1 VPYQDIVFVQYPTVY
16 ATGGS
21 RVDPVTS
28 AAKVL
33 FDALANNQP
42 IQLTGSTSDG
52 YGTEVV
58 GEATPSPAD
67 PGATPSPT
75 ATGDAGRRLR
85 RRRRRRR
92 PQLPSSITGQTAAQ
106 VTCTVAQR

>member
-1 VPYQDIVFVQYPTVY
+1 
-16 ATGGS
+16 
-21 RVDPVTS
+21 
-28 AAKVL
+28 VL

-58 GEATPSPAD
+58 GEATPTPAD

-75 ATGDAGRRLR
+75 ATGDAGATAAA
-85 RRRRRRR
+85 
-92 PQLPSSITGQTAAQ
+92 PTPTQEAVQLPSSITGQTAPRSPAPSPSADRA
-106 VTCTVAQR
+106 VTGCRGIRFGSGANPL

>member
-1 VPYQDIVFVQYPTVY
+1 VQYPTVY

-58 GEATPSPAD
+58 GEATPTPAD

-75 ATGDAGRRLR
+75 ATGDAGATAAAPTPTQEVAAAVVDHRADRGPGDLH
-85 RRRRRRR
+85 RR
-92 PQLPSSITGQTAAQ
+92 PALIVP
-106 VTCTVAQR
+106 